1 VIVLDASVLIAHLG
15 ATDVLHDRAIE
26 LLIETADEILGAN
39 PLTLAEV
46 FVGPAAAGKL
56 ETAQSAIR
64 ELEVDTIA
72 LGDDAAGRLAS
83 LRAATRLR
91 LPDCCVLLAA
101 ETVGAEIASFD
112 ERLLASARDLGMVVR
127 S

>member
-15 ATDVLHDRAIE
+15 TKDTPHDRAVE
-26 LLIETADEILGAN
+26 LLIDTADEPLGAS

-56 ETAQSAIR
+56 ETAQAAIR

-72 LGDDAAGRLAS
+72 LGDDTPSRLAS

-101 ETVGAEIASFD
+101 ETVDAEIASFD
-112 ERLLASARDLGMVVR
+112 DRLLASARNLGITVR